1 MKIVLHGERPI
12 SWNEMYSGIHWTKRK
27 EEADR
32 VHHLIWVAIQEQRL
46 KLQAREYLVY
56 SQRVDIHVTA
66 YFKCRPQDPD
76 NICSKM
82 YIDGLIGDVIVD
94 DTREFVR
101 KVTVQ
106 SEIDKDNPRVEIE
119 ITEIE
124 YEY

>member
-1 MKIVLHGERPI
+1 MKIVLQDERPI

-32 VHHLIWVAIQEQRL
+32 VHQLVFYAL
-46 KLQAREYLVY
+46 KEAPLWRFYNED
-56 SQRVDIHVTA
+56 RVDIHITA

-82 YIDGLIGDVIVD
+82 YIDGLIGNAIVD

-124 YEY
+124 HEY